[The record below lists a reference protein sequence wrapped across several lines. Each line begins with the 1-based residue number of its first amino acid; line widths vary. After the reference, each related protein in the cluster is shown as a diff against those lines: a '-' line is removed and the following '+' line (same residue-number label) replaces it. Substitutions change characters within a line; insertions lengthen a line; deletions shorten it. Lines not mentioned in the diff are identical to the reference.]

1 MWSDSRT
8 IRWNWVLG
16 LVCNMQWGYYINSII
31 DAITSPVYLFSLL
44 SIHPARS
51 EPLEGRL
58 ASLDCVATFV
68 LSAGMWTTFAMG
80 LIFTRGMWQ
89 RNDGRAFT
97 VGLLSLL
104 FIPCNNPSTVSQH
117 PSQIIPLPPTQV
129 LHSHTVLY
137 NGYWRQ
143 YIWWG
148 LSKIKYYMRFSPQS
162 CTLFARLNNSELQ
175 TAAIRAIT
183 EVMIRDGSARRPAA
197 PVPDARSRLPPQD
210 AQQSRSG
217 STEHEPEG
225 YQPSK
230 NCAIAKTFGYFEDSN
245 TNTMTLLRNSNFS
258 LGVYQTAKQ
267 VIHAPS
273 FLAHYQRWWP
283 KKENP
288 MAVSDIEFATLI
300 ALIGSYATLFLP
312 SPSHNVENIC
322 GRSLCDIRDTCSDIG
337 EKLAKSCEGGTA
349 QFWEGIASACR
360 AAQKAGI
367 YTVPT
372 DTLDSS
378 LSTGDSAQELEREVR
393 DDFLHSLCFGQ
404 PFSQTARSGPFI
416 TRLFGRRDIA
426 PVGLISDHGNLPPG
440 AHVNAPDSFKLK
452 KNSPYDPTER
462 EHRYERLCAEYL
474 PTLDPAFAIDHPD
487 MTWDISL
494 PNLPMQRQLLY
505 IAIYDSLY
513 WNFRTVLLLKP
524 GYIDSLHPYKRVLV
538 QSQKQRLG
546 LAAMKTLEA
555 VTTLHSMFGV
565 SCTRFAVIIFNTF
578 EATVLLLY
586 LCAHADFPF
595 EQGDRNTDILGVKL
609 KLTYQRAIQVSRQAV
624 NRLQMLAEMSEMAAS
639 GAEVTAQLFIK
650 GVRARQL
657 QSPGTAAPASPDTS
671 WKPPDQPTMEA
682 INDIQD
688 QWGFLEQ
695 ENPVLTTDM
704 FSSILQDDSFSN
716 LQQSSLEI
724 PMAWRGTGI

>member
-1 MWSDSRT
+1 MGNLQSAEER
-8 IRWNWVLG
+8 RKNG
-16 LVCNMQWGYYINSII
+16 CRLVSQCNRQY
-31 DAITSPVYLFSLL
+31 
-44 SIHPARS
+44 
-51 EPLEGRL
+51 
-58 ASLDCVATFV
+58 
-68 LSAGMWTTFAMG
+68 
-80 LIFTRGMWQ
+80 
-89 RNDGRAFT
+89 
-97 VGLLSLL
+97 
-104 FIPCNNPSTVSQH
+104 PCNHYSRRRRAEECIYSSPSV
-117 PSQIIPLPPTQV
+117 
-129 LHSHTVLY
+129 
-137 NGYWRQ
+137 
-143 YIWWG
+143 
-148 LSKIKYYMRFSPQS
+148 
-162 CTLFARLNNSELQ
+162 
-175 TAAIRAIT
+175 
-183 EVMIRDGSARRPAA
+183 DGSDRRPAA

-245 TNTMTLLRNSNFS
+245 TNTMTLLRNVDLIYEDYKDLLEPPMQSMRDTVQLQLRRIPDRQIFDFLMQYFVSELNWM
-258 LGVYQTAKQ
+258 KQ

-462 EHRYERLCAEYL
+462 EHRYERLCVEYL

>member
-1 MWSDSRT
+1 
-8 IRWNWVLG
+8 
-16 LVCNMQWGYYINSII
+16 
-31 DAITSPVYLFSLL
+31 
-44 SIHPARS
+44 
-51 EPLEGRL
+51 
-58 ASLDCVATFV
+58 
-68 LSAGMWTTFAMG
+68 
-80 LIFTRGMWQ
+80 
-89 RNDGRAFT
+89 
-97 VGLLSLL
+97 
-104 FIPCNNPSTVSQH
+104 
-117 PSQIIPLPPTQV
+117 
-129 LHSHTVLY
+129 
-137 NGYWRQ
+137 
-143 YIWWG
+143 
-148 LSKIKYYMRFSPQS
+148 
-162 CTLFARLNNSELQ
+162 
-175 TAAIRAIT
+175 
-183 EVMIRDGSARRPAA
+183 
-197 PVPDARSRLPPQD
+197 
-210 AQQSRSG
+210 
-217 STEHEPEG
+217 
-225 YQPSK
+225 
-230 NCAIAKTFGYFEDSN
+230 
-245 TNTMTLLRNSNFS
+245 
-258 LGVYQTAKQ
+258 
-267 VIHAPS
+267 
-273 FLAHYQRWWP
+273 
-283 KKENP
+283 

-337 EKLAKSCEGGTA
+337 EKLAKVSR
-349 QFWEGIASACR
+349 QLDR
-360 AAQKAGI
+360 
-367 YTVPT
+367 VPLLP
-372 DTLDSS
+372 DYLVAETL
-378 LSTGDSAQELEREVR
+378 
-393 DDFLHSLCFGQ
+393 
-404 PFSQTARSGPFI
+404 P
-416 TRLFGRRDIA
+416 RL
-426 PVGLISDHGNLPPG
+426 PLISDRGNLPPG
-440 AHVNAPDSFKLK
+440 AHVNAPDVFTERLMEAQLSRFWQSFKLK
-452 KNSPYDPTER
+452 ENSRYDPTER

-474 PTLDPAFAIDHPD
+474 PTLHPAFAIDHSD
-487 MTWDISL
+487 MTWDMSL

-505 IAIYDSLY
+505 IAVYDSLY

-595 EQGDRNTDILGVKL
+595 EQGDGNTDILGVKL

-624 NRLQMLAEMSEMAAS
+624 NRLQILAEMSEMASS

-657 QSPGTAAPASPDTS
+657 QSPGTAAPASPNIS